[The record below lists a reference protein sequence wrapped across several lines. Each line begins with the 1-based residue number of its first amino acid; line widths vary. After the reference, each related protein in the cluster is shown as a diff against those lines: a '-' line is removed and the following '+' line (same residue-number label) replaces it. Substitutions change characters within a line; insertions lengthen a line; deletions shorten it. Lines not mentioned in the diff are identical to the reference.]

1 MRTRNHQQIR
11 ALASFCMRQRTIAI
25 EVDGPC
31 SNGINCDT
39 FFDGSAWLRGKEAC
53 WSTHRHR
60 VTVRMIRVSVP
71 TGAGLNSSTSKW
83 SVSRITSGRF
93 GATRAGGAR
102 QMRYLSE
109 ASWASDGHDV
119 GAARKDIRIQCPAP
133 TRCAPAFT
141 CNGLFLAARHHPGP
155 CCHNGFTRP
164 TKEDRGTLRVVQK
177 ETNRLARAF
186 DTVLGFLLNLSRA
199 VGEVRPPAFG
209 WVETE

>member
-31 SNGINCDT
+31 SNSINCAT
-39 FFDGSAWLRGKEAC
+39 FFDGSAWLRRKEAC

-93 GATRAGGAR
+93 GATRAGR
-102 QMRYLSE
+102 RTTDEVSVR
-109 ASWASDGHDV
+109 S
-119 GAARKDIRIQCPAP
+119 
-133 TRCAPAFT
+133 
-141 CNGLFLAARHHPGP
+141 
-155 CCHNGFTRP
+155 
-164 TKEDRGTLRVVQK
+164 
-177 ETNRLARAF
+177 
-186 DTVLGFLLNLSRA
+186 VLGIGRA
-199 VGEVRPPAFG
+199 RCRRRPEGYPHPTSGANAVRPGLYLQWPLFG
-209 WVETE
+209 GPPSSGPLLSQRFHPPHQGRSGHTACRPEGNQSACPSLRYCPWFSPKPEPSRG